1 MCDYAHSRVSAADRA
16 RCGFNVGRLIFRRA
30 PKTLLHL
37 LHLLQLRAAPSQAPQ
52 RLVYRSNGWP
62 MNNLTRTGRD

>member
-1 MCDYAHSRVSAADRA
+1 MCDYAHSRVSAASRA

-37 LHLLQLRAAPSQAPQ
+37 LHLLQLERRHHRHRKGSYTA
-52 RLVYRSNGWP
+52 RMG
-62 MNNLTRTGRD
+62 GHEEF